1 MKTISQKIEAL
12 RKKTEEL
19 EKGLYKIVKGFCDD
33 NDVAI
38 NYIMDIHDQIVEN
51 EANTVFLMC
60 EKNNNEAMEQFT
72 KTIFKNN
79 ECSSLREKTGF
90 VYILEDKGVYKI
102 GRTIVLKNRLK
113 THKSSNL
120 NINFL
125 YGSKEVKK
133 YSKLEAFLHASFSD
147 KRVYNEWF
155 KLTEEELEMA
165 MEIIKQWEI
174 NNGVD

>member
-19 EKGLYKIVKGFCDD
+19 EKGLYKIVKGLCDD

-51 EANTVFLMC
+51 EANTIFLMC
-60 EKNNNEAMEQFT
+60 EKNNNEAIEQYT
-72 KTIFKNN
+72 KTIFENI

-102 GRTIVLKNRLK
+102 GRTIGLKGRLK

-133 YSKLEAFLHASFSD
+133 HSKLEAFLHASFSD
-147 KRVYNEWF
+147 KRAHSEWF
-155 KLTEEELEMA
+155 DLNKEELERA
-165 MEIIKQWEI
+165 MEII
-174 NNGVD
+174 